1 MRRIPVGMGGGCLS
15 PSSVSGSQEDG
26 VVGVPTEC
34 PVSPGV
40 CSVVHMVRA
49 GVRGGGG
56 RSIGGGA
63 AGGSSAVVTGISI
76 LKRVGGGLV
85 TVLFL

>member
-1 MRRIPVGMGGGCLS
+1 MTSR
-15 PSSVSGSQEDG
+15 SQEDR
-26 VVGVPTEC
+26 VVSVPSEGS
-34 PVSPGV
+34 VSPGV

-56 RSIGGGA
+56 RSIGGGTT
-63 AGGSSAVVTGISI
+63 GRSSAVITGISI
-76 LKRVGGGLV
+76 LRREGGGLV